1 MRPSSGR
8 KMVVAKK
15 STGEKL
21 QIIRA
26 VLRLKAFISALTTTP
41 ASVPPILAII
51 RMNAVPIAMAPE
63 ERPLIFQGTL
73 MAMGT
78 KAKAP
83 KPARKKKMQRM
94 GRLAVF
100 MAKK

>member
-1 MRPSSGR
+1 
-8 KMVVAKK
+8 MVVAKK

-26 VLRLKAFISALTTTP
+26 VLRLKAFIRALTTTP

-83 KPARKKKMQRM
+83 NPARKKNTQRRI
-94 GRLAVF
+94 RLAVF
-100 MAKK
+100 MARK